1 MGFRFRRSFKIFP
14 GVRLNVNKNSTS
26 VTFGG
31 RGAHYT
37 INSKGK
43 RTTTLGIP
51 ETGISYTQTTGG
63 NKSSKKVK
71 QKREI
76 AMIQNNS
83 NLQYQ
88 NSNSPHKSCTYD
100 NDNKKWYQK
109 TGWIIVWLFM
119 FFPVGLFL
127 MWKYTDWK
135 KSVKGIITA
144 VMIGATVVPIII
156 AALAPPPSKNYTKC
170 RYYNCI

>member
-51 ETGISYTQTTGG
+51 GTGISYSQTTGG
-63 NKSSKKVK
+63 KKSSRKVK
-71 QKREI
+71 QRRELTVL
-76 AMIQNNS
+76 QNNNLQNPNS
-83 NLQYQ
+83 NLPHE
-88 NSNSPHKSCTYD
+88 SNTCDSD
-100 NDNKKWYQK
+100 GKKWYQK
-109 TGWIIVWLFM
+109 TVWIIVWLFM

-144 VMIGATVVPIII
+144 VMIGAAVVPIII
-156 AALAPPPSKNYTKC
+156 AAFAPPPSKNYTKC
-170 RYYNCI
+170 RHYNCI